1 MKNLVNV
8 GRIDQI
14 IRFVLAVVFLVLSF
28 TVSVW
33 FIIGTVIALVTA
45 SIKVC
50 PLYMI
55 FGLKTTKKEDK
66 K

>member
-28 TVSVW
+28 TVSTW
-33 FIIGTVIALVTA
+33 FIIGAVIALVTA

>member
-1 MKNLVNV
+1 MKSMENV
-8 GRIDQI
+8 GRIDQV

-28 TVSVW
+28 TVSAW

-55 FGLKTTKKEDK
+55 FGLKTTKKQEK